1 MKNEILNKYKNAVD
15 NFIDAIVEYII
26 EDYDEKY
33 YAYDKIVDIPIN
45 KYLDNDENLIEEL
58 LFYIDDIDPSF
69 LSMDEDELEKIINS
83 ESFRED
89 LEDIKEIIDS
99 TARDEAER
107 IAYINEYGLE
117 SFYGM

>member
-1 MKNEILNKYKNAVD
+1 MRSEILNKYEDAVD
-15 NFIDAIVEYII
+15 KFIDAIVEYII

-33 YAYDKIVDIPIN
+33 YAYDKIIGIHIN
-45 KYLDNDENLIEEL
+45 KYLDNDEKLIEEL

-99 TARDEAER
+99 TARDEAENV
-107 IAYINEYGLE
+107 AYIKEYGLD